1 MPLLF
6 NLQIKNP
13 IADLAPGCPF
23 YDGCNGIAAE
33 MKGRSGRIDREQVC
47 PRPGADEK

>member
-13 IADLAPGCPF
+13 IADLAAGSPF
-23 YDGCNGIAAE
+23 YDGCNGIMAE
-33 MKGRSGRIDREQVC
+33 MEGRSCRIDGEQVC
-47 PRPGADEK
+47 PRTFADEK

>member
-13 IADLAPGCPF
+13 IADLAARSPF

-33 MKGRSGRIDREQVC
+33 MESRSGWIDREQVC
-47 PRPGADEK
+47 PRSFADEK